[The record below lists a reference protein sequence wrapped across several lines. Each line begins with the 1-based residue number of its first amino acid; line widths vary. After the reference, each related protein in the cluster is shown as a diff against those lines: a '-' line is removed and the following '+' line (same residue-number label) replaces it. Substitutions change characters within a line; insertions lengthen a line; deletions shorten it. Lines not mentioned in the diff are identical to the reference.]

1 MKIKA
6 KDEQV
11 KTLDNVH
18 LVVSVKVAPIEGK
31 VNDAVIRIIAKN
43 FGIPRNLIRLRN
55 GSASHVLRKCSDFE
69 VKTLKSVSRAIEIT

>member
-11 KTLDNVH
+11 RTLDNAH

-69 VKTLKSVSRAIEIT
+69 VKTLKIVSRAIEIT